1 MRILLAGNPNVGKSV
16 VFSRLTGAK
25 VIASNYP
32 GTTVTLTKGF
42 MHYVGETAEIID
54 LPGTYSL
61 HGSGTDEKVAVDM
74 ISEMTG
80 DDVLVNVLDATNLER
95 NLNLTFQLFEQNIP
109 MIIALNMWDETK
121 HQGISIDVEKLEQL
135 LGVPVVPTSAISG
148 KGILQLIKRI
158 PEVRARYVPPL
169 STHERWGRIG
179 DIVAQVQVLGHK
191 HHTFLERLDELSLKP
206 LTGIPIAIGVIW
218 IIFKVV
224 RFIGEGLINYV
235 FDPAFQHIY
244 LPVIQ
249 KVSALLGESGMLH
262 NVIIGNLIDGSI
274 DFEQSFGL
282 LTTGLYVPFVMVL
295 PYVIAF
301 YLMLGLLE
309 DFGYLPRLSVLS
321 DNFMHKLG
329 LHGQAI
335 IPMILGFG
343 CAVPGMLATRPLKSK
358 RERFIAIT
366 LIAIAIPC
374 ASQSAMIFNLVGRY
388 GTQYVAIVYGTLFIL
403 WLIFG
408 YILNKIM
415 KGLSPELL
423 MEIPAYRLP
432 HGSMV
437 LKKLRMRVIYFL
449 REAIPYMLIG
459 ILLINVLYA
468 MGIISWL
475 GKIIAPVVTDLMGL
489 PEEVVTALLMGFL
502 RKDIAIGVLGPLGLT
517 AEQMTI
523 AATVLTIYFPCIAAF
538 VIMFKELGLKSMLKA
553 TVIMISLAV
562 IVGTLMNLI
571 L

>member
-1 MRILLAGNPNVGKSV
+1 MKILLAGNPNVGKSV

-25 VIASNYP
+25 VITSNYP
-32 GTTVTLTKGF
+32 GTTVALAKGY
-42 MHYVGETAEIID
+42 MQYQGETVEVID

-61 HGSGTDEKVAVDM
+61 RGSGIDEQVAM
-74 ISEMTG
+74 EMFAGMG
-80 DDVLVNVLDATNLER
+80 DDDVVVDVIDATNLER

-109 MIIALNMWDETK
+109 VIIALNMWDETK
-121 HQGISIDVEKLEQL
+121 HQGISIDVAKLEKLL
-135 LGVPVVPTSAISG
+135 DVPVVSTSAISG
-148 KGILQLIKRI
+148 KGILQLINRI
-158 PEVRARYVPPL
+158 PEVRNKYIAPL

-179 DIVAQVQVLGHK
+179 DIISQVQVLGYK

-235 FDPAFQHIY
+235 FDPAFQELY
-244 LPVIQ
+244 RPAMAKLSV
-249 KVSALLGESGMLH
+249 LLGESGIIH
-262 NVIIGNLIDGSI
+262 NIIIGKLIEGSI

-282 LTTGLYVPFVMVL
+282 LTTGLYVPFAMVL
-295 PYVIAF
+295 PYVVAF

-309 DFGYLPRLSVLS
+309 DFGYLPRLSILS

-343 CAVPGMLATRPLKSK
+343 CAVPGMLATRPLKTK

-388 GTQYVAIVYGTLFIL
+388 GTQYVAIVYGTLAVL
-403 WLIFG
+403 WIFFG

-423 MEIPAYRLP
+423 MEIPPYRLP
-432 HGSMV
+432 SASMI
-437 LKKLRMRVIYFL
+437 LKKLRMRVTFFV
-449 REAIPYMLIG
+449 REAIPYMLLG
-459 ILLINVLYA
+459 ILLINFLYA
-468 MGIISWL
+468 MGVIAYL
-475 GKIIAPVVTDLMGL
+475 GEIIAPVVTELMGL
-489 PEEVVTALLMGFL
+489 PQEVVTALLMGFL
-502 RKDIAIGVLGPLGLT
+502 RKDIAIGVLGPMGLT

-538 VIMFKELGLKSMLKA
+538 AIMFKELGLKSMLKSTA
-553 TVIMISLAV
+553 IMISLAI

-571 L
+571 M